1 MASRFPFRLGA
12 PSYVYPADI
21 VPNVVRLG
29 PHVDDVELL
38 LFEVRSPRDLPG
50 ELTIAE
56 LSALAEEHALTYT
69 VHLPLDLE
77 LASPDAR
84 LRDASLRVAQEVIG
98 ATRKLDPWAYV
109 VHVGGAEDA
118 LSVSPAALDA
128 WRDRAGRSL
137 EALAKEVENPES
149 LAVENLTDTAP
160 PVVASLLER
169 VPVSLCFDVGHALKT
184 GEDPLPFLRKHLDRI
199 RVVHLHAAAD
209 GRDHLGLEQ
218 IDGSLLISLIDGF
231 TAEAFRG
238 VVTVEVFAEAPFFES
253 VEVLR
258 GHVKGRW

>member
-29 PHVDDVELL
+29 PYVDDVELL
-38 LFEVRSPRDLPG
+38 LFEVRSPRDLPA
-50 ELTIAE
+50 EQTIAE

-77 LASPDAR
+77 LAAPDAG
-84 LRDASLRVAQEVIG
+84 LRDASLRAAREAID
-98 ATRKLDPWAYV
+98 ATRTLDPWAYV
-109 VHVGGAEDA
+109 VHVCGGEDA
-118 LSVSPAALDA
+118 LSVSPTALDA
-128 WRDRAGRSL
+128 WRGRASRSL

-149 LAVENLTDTAP
+149 LAVENLTDVAP
-160 PVVASLLER
+160 PIVASLLER
-169 VPVSLCFDVGHALKT
+169 VPVSLCFDVGHVLKT
-184 GEDPLPFLRKHLDRI
+184 GGDPRPFLRGHLDRT
-199 RVVHLHAAAD
+199 RVIHLHAAAD

-218 IDGSLLISLIDGF
+218 IDDSLLASLIDGL

-238 VVTVEVFAEAPFFES
+238 VVTVEVFAEAPFFGSLEI
-253 VEVLR
+253 LR
-258 GHVKGRW
+258 TRMEGR